1 MKRIAITGP
10 ESTGKSVLAES
21 LAAHYHTVWSPE
33 YARSYLTKKHG
44 SYSQADV
51 VHIAKQQFDQ
61 NNKISTQAQR
71 YFFADTEALVTKIWF
86 QFVFGK
92 SHPVI
97 NRLFHQQQFDL
108 YLLCDIDLPW
118 EPDPLREH
126 PGRREQLFNIYQ
138 QQLKDNNLPY
148 AKVSGIGKH
157 RLQSAI
163 NSINAFF
170 L

>member
-10 ESTGKSVLAES
+10 ESTGKSVLAAS
-21 LAAHYHTVWSPE
+21 LALHYQTVWSPE

-44 SYSQADV
+44 SYSPADV

-61 NNKISTQAQR
+61 NNTMSQQAQQ
-71 YFFADTEALVTKIWF
+71 YFFADTEMLVTKIWY

-92 SHPVI
+92 AHPVI

-126 PGRREQLFNIYQ
+126 PGQRKELFNMYQ
-138 QQLKDNNLPY
+138 QQLSDHNLPFVRV
-148 AKVSGIGKH
+148 KGFGKH

-163 NSINAFF
+163 NSIDTFF